1 MPMEPAFD
9 PTTSQILFEVGKE
22 LGYMI
27 RKGGTI
33 VTIEGPRFSSKA
45 ESNAFRMWGGH
56 LVNMTT
62 CPEVYLAKEAGL
74 LYAVVAVAT
83 DYDCWKDCEDN
94 VHAADVMEVFKQNI
108 NKIRNIFI
116 KTVKLIGERNWDKE
130 IDTLQILSQSSNV
143 SSHSL

>member
-22 LGYMI
+22 LGYKI

-45 ESNAFRMWGGH
+45 ESNALRMWGGH

-62 CPEVYLAKEAGL
+62 CPEVYLFL
-74 LYAVVAVAT
+74 NL
-83 DYDCWKDCEDN
+83 
-94 VHAADVMEVFKQNI
+94 
-108 NKIRNIFI
+108 KIMCVYTYTRAH
-116 KTVKLIGERNWDKE
+116 T
-130 IDTLQILSQSSNV
+130 QS
-143 SSHSL
+143 

>member
-62 CPEVYLAKEAGL
+62 CPEVHLFSNL
-74 LYAVVAVAT
+74 
-83 DYDCWKDCEDN
+83 
-94 VHAADVMEVFKQNI
+94 
-108 NKIRNIFI
+108 KIMKIMCVCACMYTRI
-116 KTVKLIGERNWDKE
+116 
-130 IDTLQILSQSSNV
+130 
-143 SSHSL
+143 